1 MSEPAKCNYCHQKCV
16 SRTYMRACDLCS
28 DKNKV
33 CPKCLDPESDE
44 QVDAKLNALEQK
56 KLAADNE
63 RKMN

>member
-1 MSEPAKCNYCHQKCV
+1 
-16 SRTYMRACDLCS
+16 MRACDLCS